1 MTELNLRAMIRE
13 VLDETDLVDPTDVA
27 EETFHRLTRGQYA
40 PALRQTLRQ
49 FARLVMTSQGAAPT
63 GDSAPANRSWK
74 RDAIRAELGGFREY
88 YHTADG
94 WKHLRDCTRD
104 DLLFA
109 ANERREQ
116 ADRNIAEAERL
127 EKLASRLDDGQ
138 TVGDLDDLGEDAA

>member
-13 VLDETDLVDPTDVA
+13 VLDETNLVDPTDVT
-27 EETFHRLTRGQYA
+27 EETFRRLTRGQYA

-49 FARLVMTSQGAAPT
+49 FARLVMTSQTVASAH
-63 GDSAPANRSWK
+63 GDLPNRSWK
-74 RDAIRAELGGFREY
+74 RDAIRAELGGFRELY
-88 YHTADG
+88 FTADG

-127 EKLASRLDDGQ
+127 EELASRLGDGQ